1 MVTGFEEEQYKI
13 NKALLAEIRN
23 LTAEVKALRQ
33 EVHELRIEQEI
44 SNGSKVLRGFG

>member
-1 MVTGFEEEQYKI
+1 MVTGFEYEQQQI

-33 EVHELRIEQEI
+33 EIHEHKVEIEI
-44 SNGSKVLRGFG
+44 SNGLKRNFG